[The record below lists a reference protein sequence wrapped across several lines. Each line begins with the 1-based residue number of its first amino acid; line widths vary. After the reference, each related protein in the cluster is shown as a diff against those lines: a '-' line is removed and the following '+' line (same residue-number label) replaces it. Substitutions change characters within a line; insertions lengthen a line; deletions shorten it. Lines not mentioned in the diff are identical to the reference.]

1 MSEKSTLLQN
11 HESTGEEYN
20 SDTGYYEDSNS
31 LCKNYGNNNDHN
43 ISQEWNFTEREA
55 VLMLNSLTGFVTHTQ
70 HKVVEITIMD
80 GHLWYAQHDIL
91 KIFQSGDYVKVV
103 GGDFQGRHGL
113 VKNICHEYFINI
125 IEGEGSIGVQNIW
138 VHCNSARII
147 PQLTT
152 FSESVTFPQEIAQQ
166 MYMGGIP
173 WQGLHVLVMP
183 ATKELRKHGH
193 INTKMGLHISDVHKE
208 KVGTVLDILVNQ
220 QTASGLRVCIC
231 LEQSVNAVY
240 AYPNIWVD
248 YDEVV
253 EEILNDATATIEQ
266 DYLYV
271 YTSHYIRANL
281 PSYHWRHTYVHGKNR
296 PILHV
301 GNLLLVNFSKDYNGL
316 LLPPPRSITPT
327 HEGPSEDV
335 RSGNSWDMKDPEP
348 PTPMRSHWSGH
359 PALAQR
365 ELWVNIRNKSQ
376 PQNIRLDLSDI
387 QDLTDVTPLEPTV
400 QDYHRWIVIYGPHIG
415 KYVHGIHYVQGSKP
429 NLWMVQEIVLADNVH
444 YSLLGEA
451 FKVPSS
457 DLCQVA
463 DSQNTLDINVK
474 WAQSICEELTKVKK
488 RMI

>member
-1 MSEKSTLLQN
+1 MSMNKYRSPLYCETMRALVKSTTVIQVIMKIPIL
-11 HESTGEEYN
+11 Y
-20 SDTGYYEDSNS
+20 
-31 LCKNYGNNNDHN
+31 
-43 ISQEWNFTEREA
+43 
-55 VLMLNSLTGFVTHTQ
+55 
-70 HKVVEITIMD
+70 HKVVEITTMD
-80 GHLWYAQHDIL
+80 GHLWYAWHDIL

-103 GGDFQGRHGL
+103 GGDFRGRHGL

-125 IEGEGSIGVQNIW
+125 IEGEGSIGVQN
-138 VHCNSARII
+138 NSSADN
-147 PQLTT
+147 
-152 FSESVTFPQEIAQQ
+152 FSESVTSPQEIAQQ

-253 EEILNDATATIEQ
+253 EEITGLPLCLYQPLHQSQSAFLPLEAYICAWKEQ
-266 DYLYV
+266 TNIACGQSLASELQQRLQW
-271 YTSHYIRANL
+271 TS
-281 PSYHWRHTYVHGKNR
+281 P
-296 PILHV
+296 
-301 GNLLLVNFSKDYNGL
+301 
-316 LLPPPRSITPT
+316 PPPRSITPT

-335 RSGNSWDMKDPEP
+335 RLGNSWDMKDPEP
-348 PTPMRSHWSGH
+348 PTPTRSHWSGH

-365 ELWVNIRNKSQ
+365 ELR
-376 PQNIRLDLSDI
+376 
-387 QDLTDVTPLEPTV
+387 DLTDVTPLEPTV
-400 QDYHRWIVIYGPHIG
+400 QDYHRWMVIYGPHIG

-429 NLWMVQEIVLADNVH
+429 NLWMVQEVALADNVH